1 MVHRGRQP
9 GLLLLEHYPED
20 GGPSQRLGVEEL
32 AALEDD
38 SLLMIIQQF
47 LRPGAINLQG

>member
-1 MVHRGRQP
+1 MVHRGRQQ

-20 GGPSQRLGVEEL
+20 GGPLQRLGVQEL
-32 AALEDD
+32 AALDDD
-38 SLLMIIQQF
+38 SLLMIVQQF

>member
-1 MVHRGRQP
+1 MVHRGRQT

-20 GGPSQRLGVEEL
+20 GGPLQRLGVQEL
-32 AALEDD
+32 AALDDD
-38 SLLMIIQQF
+38 SLLMIVQQF

>member
-1 MVHRGRQP
+1 MVHRGRQQ